1 MKKLSILALTTTL
14 SSVLVFAADAMDDGG
29 MSKDSMS
36 KNSMGK

>member
-1 MKKLSILALTTTL
+1 MKKLSIL
-14 SSVLVFAADAMDDGG
+14 VFAADARDNGG